1 MELGG
6 KLAFLEKNSKTEQG
20 MKFIKLFIAVAMLNG
35 FISFDL
41 FSQGQFFQVGTAS
54 YYADKFEGRT
64 TANGEKYNG
73 SKMTAAHRMLPFGTM
88 VMVTNLKNNKSVEV
102 KINDRGPFVEGR
114 IIDLSRAAA
123 EKLDFIQQGL
133 AEVRIEVVKESKEAV
148 AGAASHKRVY
158 EAPMKISREYHELY
172 AKAVSPR
179 GFGVQIGSYGEF
191 ANMVAVVEHLKRS
204 YQKKVI
210 VEVGVV
216 NEQKVYKIIVGGAKS
231 RGKGE
236 DLRMSLRKDFPEC
249 FVYEF

>member
-1 MELGG
+1 MNFF
-6 KLAFLEKNSKTEQG
+6 KLLIAGAFL
-20 MKFIKLFIAVAMLNG
+20 NG
-35 FISFDL
+35 GIIFGS

-73 SKMTAAHRMLPFGTM
+73 SKMTAAHRMLPFGTI
-88 VMVTNLKNNKSVEV
+88 VKVTNLKNTKSVEV
-102 KINDRGPFVEGR
+102 RINDRGPFVEGR
-114 IIDLSRAAA
+114 IIDLSRGSAR
-123 EKLDFIQQGL
+123 KLDFIQQGL
-133 AEVRIEVVKESKEAV
+133 AEVRIEVVKESKEAI

-158 EAPMKISREYHELY
+158 EVPEKISKEYHELY
-172 AKAVSPR
+172 AKAVKPF

-191 ANMVAVVEHLKRS
+191 ANMVAVVEHLKKS

-210 VEVGVV
+210 VEVGEV
-216 NEQKVYKIIVGGAKS
+216 NSQRVYKIIVGGAKN

-236 DLRMSLRKDFPEC
+236 DLRMSLKKDFPEC